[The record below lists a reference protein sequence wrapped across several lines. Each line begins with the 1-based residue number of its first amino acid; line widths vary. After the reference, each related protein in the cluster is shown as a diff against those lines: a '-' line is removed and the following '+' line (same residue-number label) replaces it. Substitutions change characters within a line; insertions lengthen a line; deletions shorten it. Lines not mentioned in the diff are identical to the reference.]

1 VTIPIP
7 RPVPWVAKTRGQLYR
22 SLAARHAIFC
32 EGEGGEV
39 LEVCTAESDVSLHD
53 EFDVHADHFG
63 VTLGRRTIATG
74 RLILSE
80 SPWSLPTGRIL
91 SRLEDAPKLQEGVRY
106 SEPSRVGMVT
116 AYQRTAVGLIGLLG
130 LIGLIADVSID
141 RGFDHY
147 LLTLRGDLV
156 RSVSWFPWILSPP
169 FDYPASEGGPI
180 IKEPVW
186 PATLN
191 LHELVVATH
200 WRPPSIGR
208 AIFATDPSWF
218 DPSKVTPAP
227 QLRAR
232 IRRNQ
237 TMVRDVTASWSAG
250 DYKLATLRNE
260 ARQ

>member
-180 IKEPVW
+180 IKEPVCRLLSTSTSW
-186 PATLN
+186 SWRRIGALHPSAEPSSPRTHHGSTQARSPQHRSCEPA
-191 LHELVVATH
+191 
-200 WRPPSIGR
+200 S
-208 AIFATDPSWF
+208 
-218 DPSKVTPAP
+218 
-227 QLRAR
+227 
-232 IRRNQ
+232 
-237 TMVRDVTASWSAG
+237 DVTRRWSG
-250 DYKLATLRNE
+250 M
-260 ARQ
+260 